1 VGPSAPTGWYAVL
14 SRDAQVTWAI
24 PGGASST
31 ADSVPPGDTISGF
44 ILRSTYLPGLT
55 TVEAFPTIES
65 CCQEPLDTA
74 DGVFQYALPGG
85 FRATGVS
92 TAPRYIPSEV
102 TLDLLQSQ
110 LSAVCDDPLWI
121 DDSSLCSQL
130 ADSLDA
136 TESRLASSDNVGAGT
151 ALDGVLSILDA
162 EREPSGPIEDN
173 AYWLVSLNAA
183 HVLSTIPGGAVTL
196 FATGDTDLRQGTPN
210 QNQGDEDELSIR
222 ASGRH
227 RALIQFDSAQ
237 IASVTGEIASARLEF
252 EIVVNAE
259 NWGTQG
265 RPIDAHRVLVPW
277 TESGATWNCPDDT
290 EPGDPN
296 PDCSGTAWSMSTLN
310 PSPYA
315 STPSGSL
322 LVTGDR
328 EGTVSIDVTS
338 DVQAMVAGQ
347 VGSYGWIIRK
357 TDEGAAG
364 RIEIGSRDSG
374 TGPRLVIEPGSE

>member
-1 VGPSAPTGWYAVL
+1 MASFGLDIGASAGTPTNLPTSGQFIDLGASGGAPDAPHAQVGPSAPTGWYAVL

-227 RALIQFDSAQ
+227 RALIVLHRDCGVRSIRPRIRRRIPFCGDNRAR
-237 IASVTGEIASARLEF
+237 GHLGRRRSARCGVRDQF
-252 EIVVNAE
+252 PP
-259 NWGTQG
+259 G
-265 RPIDAHRVLVPW
+265 RLHPRNTDRA
-277 TESGATWNCPDDT
+277 
-290 EPGDPN
+290 
-296 PDCSGTAWSMSTLN
+296 
-310 PSPYA
+310 
-315 STPSGSL
+315 L
-322 LVTGDR
+322 LR
-328 EGTVSIDVTS
+328 L
-338 DVQAMVAGQ
+338 
-347 VGSYGWIIRK
+347 
-357 TDEGAAG
+357 AARPVHG
-364 RIEIGSRDSG
+364 
-374 TGPRLVIEPGSE
+374 